1 MVASGVGAASGRA
14 RGEESMRG
22 AEAGSPRDFVGVH
35 TSAADVPPPSPMLC
49 SSCMEIPSRLRGG
62 GQVRWAS
69 MPAGRATPSSS
80 CSSPSSEARAAAR
93 HQAENEHGCGLA
105 EMKAAAAG
113 ALVEKARENHLCTTG
128 Q

>member
-1 MVASGVGAASGRA
+1 MGGEAVSGGRQSERDGGQSWRSGRA
-14 RGEESMRG
+14 LL
-22 AEAGSPRDFVGVH
+22 
-35 TSAADVPPPSPMLC
+35 PMLC